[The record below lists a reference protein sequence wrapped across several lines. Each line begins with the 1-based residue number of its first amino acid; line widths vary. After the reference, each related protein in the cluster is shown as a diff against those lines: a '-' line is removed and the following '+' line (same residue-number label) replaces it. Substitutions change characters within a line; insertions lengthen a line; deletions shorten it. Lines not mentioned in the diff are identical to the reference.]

1 MRIADEFRIY
11 ESTNIIVEQV
21 YLEENLEEWYYQ
33 FYIWD
38 DSDNTGATFWFK
50 NEADR
55 QNKDKVN
62 EIMGTL
68 KSTGVLDL
76 VQAGLV
82 YDGAERR

>member
-1 MRIADEFRIY
+1 MRIADEFRIF

-21 YLEENLEEWYYQ
+21 YLKENFEEWYYQ

-38 DSDNTGATFWFK
+38 DSDNSGTTYWFE
-50 NEADR
+50 NEMDR

-62 EIMGTL
+62 EIMSIL
-68 KSTGVLDL
+68 KNTGVLDL

-82 YDGAERR
+82 YDGASGR